1 MLQVDYDPIWTTPNI
16 VVITKGGV
24 QTIKTELCEDC
35 LARQVQEVCED
46 CYELKA
52 ECVCNAEI
60 EPFILKVRRQPRTPR
75 LATLTR
81 LEQYTSSIEGHV
93 RRECF
98 ACKNYGRCLAF
109 PRGSHWPGTNTA
121 AAMRLIPSLTLV
133 QADCTLPLKPRTS
146 PRWYTFASTASA
158 RAR

>member
-1 MLQVDYDPIWTTPNI
+1 MTTYPVDYDPIWTTPNI

-60 EPFILKVRRQPRTPR
+60 EPFILK
-75 LATLTR
+75 
-81 LEQYTSSIEGHV
+81 YTSSIEGHV

-109 PRGSHWPGTNTA
+109 PRGSHWPGRLHFA
-121 AAMRLIPSLTLV
+121 AKTKEIPEMVYFCFDCISPCKFCQWPVFGTTLCDQCRLGGP
-133 QADCTLPLKPRTS
+133 
-146 PRWYTFASTASA
+146 
-158 RAR
+158 